1 MTSKLACMIAC
12 VAVLALAPASA
23 QTSGRGNVTQ
33 GGPLLDT
40 APQRT
45 RVLTNTELSA
55 RVVVLEAQVA
65 QLASR
70 VETLNALVADY
81 PTHRH
86 NFNDDTGP
94 GASAHD
100 VTGLPHQ

>member
-1 MTSKLACMIAC
+1 MTSKLACLIAC
-12 VAVLALAPASA
+12 VAVLALASASA

-33 GGPLLDT
+33 GGPLT
-40 APQRT
+40 PVPPQVRA
-45 RVLTNTELSA
+45 LTNAELSA

-86 NFNDDTGP
+86 GFNDNLSVGE
-94 GASAHD
+94 AAHD
-100 VTGLPHQ
+100 ITGAPQP